1 MVIVM
6 KEKIFCFLRK
16 VSKFKHIIIPITMLL
31 VIPTISS
38 FILGY
43 EFSAHQVS
51 RVPTIIVNHDNSSI
65 TQGFVEQIKANET
78 FNVIEYSNNDDDIKK
93 LIDQGRAAAGIL
105 IPEDFSKDLLNG
117 KSPKIM
123 TFYDGAQSSLAS
135 SAKGKVSEVL
145 STLKTGY
152 LISIGEGKLGLK
164 PNVVKRNLLPM
175 TYTSRFIGNPT
186 KNMPNFML
194 QGVLLV
200 IAQMGIALVGVMIM
214 ERESYIRL
222 FAKGIAC
229 ALIGAVSI
237 LLTIAIQ
244 YKYFAIPY
252 RGSVTALVILTVL
265 FSIGMTN
272 FGILL
277 NLLKKGDKLAA
288 TSSCGIVGATLMLSG
303 YTYPL
308 IAMPSVFST
317 IAKYIPF
324 TYLAIPM
331 RDLSLMGGNLQDVL
345 PNIYWLSKFVIF
357 MWGSTFLV
365 FVLQRLPKLRKNEK
379 SEYNEVIEA

>member
-1 MVIVM
+1 M
-6 KEKIFCFLRK
+6 KEKIFYVFRK
-16 VSKFKHIIIPITMLL
+16 LAGFKHILIPIIMLL
-31 VIPTISS
+31 VIPTMSS

-51 RVPTIIVNHDNSSI
+51 RVPTIIVNHDNSST
-65 TQGFVEQIKANET
+65 TQNLVEQIRTNET
-78 FNVIEYSNNDDDIKK
+78 FNVIAYSNNDDDIKR
-93 LIDQGRAAAGIL
+93 LIDEGRVAAGIL
-105 IPEDFSKDLLNG
+105 IPEGFSRDLLNG

-135 SAKGKVSEVL
+135 SAKGKISEVL
-145 STLKTGY
+145 STIKTGY

-164 PNVVKRNLLPM
+164 PNVVKENIIPM
-175 TYTSRFIGNPT
+175 TYTSRFIGNPA

-214 ERESYIRL
+214 EKENYIRL
-222 FAKGIAC
+222 FFKGILC
-229 ALIGAVSI
+229 ALVGAVSI
-237 LLTIAIQ
+237 SLTIGIQ
-244 YKYFAIPY
+244 YKYFAFPY
-252 RGSVTALVILTVL
+252 RGSIIAAVILTIL

-272 FGILL
+272 FGILM

-288 TSSCGIVGATLMLSG
+288 TSSCGIIGTTLMLSG

-308 IAMPSVFST
+308 IAMPNVFST

-324 TYLAIPM
+324 TYFAIPM
-331 RDLSLMGGNLQDVL
+331 RDLSLIGGNIQDVL
-345 PNIYWLSKFVIF
+345 PSIYWLSKFVII
-357 MWGSTFLV
+357 MWGITFLI
-365 FVLQRLPKLRKNEK
+365 FMLQRLPRRKKAEK
-379 SEYNEVIEA
+379 PEYSEVVEI